1 MSTEW
6 DSDGADEFGPGE
18 SRRVEGGGEREG
30 EVGTLWENFF
40 RTWTG

>member
-18 SRRVEGGGEREG
+18 SRRVEGGEREKA
-30 EVGTLWENFF
+30 
-40 RTWTG
+40 R